1 MASTEHHVAEEA
13 IELKSPSPGERYPQ
27 SINEK
32 NREGSI
38 STEVDTEVSVYFE
51 EGDEVE
57 LRESDYTPEQ
67 YKKLLRKVDKFL
79 LPLMWCCYGIQQ
91 TDKTSLGTQAL
102 FGLREDTDLVGQQY
116 QWLTTIFYLSYLC
129 GEFPSNF
136 LLQRWA
142 LGRCL
147 SIYMLCW
154 GIVVISIA
162 AAQNWIH
169 LMVLRAMQG
178 FFECTISPGFILVI
192 GTWYKRDE
200 HSSRSLFFQSANAGF
215 GIIADLVMYGIG
227 THAERYPGSIAA
239 WRCISLFLGASTIV
253 AALTCFVILGS
264 PKEVR
269 WLSKEEKRMA
279 AARILSNKAGR
290 DVTGKEWNWAQVT
303 EAFMDP
309 VLWFSTFNAFLSSV
323 PNGGITTFGSLLYK
337 SFGFT
342 QLQVLLVGIPR
353 SVMSLIL
360 FVIVGFYTRQV
371 ANRRMWIM
379 AAATIPPFVGLLAL
393 SLLPQ
398 DPSLKWTKWG
408 LFLMTVPTVLSLFL
422 AWTLIPSN
430 VAGRTKKTIISS
442 ATFLGYCVGNMVGS
456 QIFKTKDA
464 PQYVPGTIGASV
476 CLGLEFVCIVAWRGW
491 YMWQN
496 SKRDRVAAESG
507 ITKEKQE
514 RLGRELGE
522 QDVTDLRNPYFR
534 YTM

>member
-1 MASTEHHVAEEA
+1 
-13 IELKSPSPGERYPQ
+13 
-27 SINEK
+27 
-32 NREGSI
+32 
-38 STEVDTEVSVYFE
+38 
-51 EGDEVE
+51 
-57 LRESDYTPEQ
+57 
-67 YKKLLRKVDKFL
+67 
-79 LPLMWCCYGIQQ
+79 
-91 TDKTSLGTQAL
+91 
-102 FGLREDTDLVGQQY
+102 
-116 QWLTTIFYLSYLC
+116 
-129 GEFPSNF
+129 
-136 LLQRWA
+136 
-142 LGRCL
+142 
-147 SIYMLCW
+147 
-154 GIVVISIA
+154 
-162 AAQNWIH
+162 
-169 LMVLRAMQG
+169 MQG

-353 SVMSLIL
+353 SVTSLIL

-476 CLGLEFVCIVAWRGW
+476 CLGLEFVCIVVWRGW

-496 SKRDRVAAESG
+496 SKRDRAAAESG
-507 ITKEKQE
+507 ITKEEQE
-514 RLGRELGE
+514 RLGREMGE